1 VAPPPRPHSSR
12 QRARGHV
19 LRLTP
24 WPAVPVTSAVIRAF
38 LPRRVHP
45 VSCPGCAFD
54 GGFPETPVT
63 SEPTAAW
70 QRGMRPISL

>member
-1 VAPPPRPHSSR
+1 LTPPRQPHRPPPRRHHTL
-12 QRARGHV
+12 Q
-19 LRLTP
+19 LTP
-24 WPAVPVTSAVIRAF
+24 WPALAVTTAVICAAV
-38 LPRRVHP
+38 PRRVHP

-54 GGFPETPVT
+54 GGWQEAPVT

>member
-1 VAPPPRPHSSR
+1 VPPPPRHHHP
-12 QRARGHV
+12 RARHRDA

-24 WPAVPVTSAVIRAF
+24 SPALVVSTEIVCASLRP
-38 LPRRVHP
+38 RVHP

-54 GGFPETPVT
+54 GGGEEAPVT
-63 SEPTAAW
+63 SVPTAAW

>member
-1 VAPPPRPHSSR
+1 VPPPPRHHHP
-12 QRARGHV
+12 RARHHDA

-24 WPAVPVTSAVIRAF
+24 SPAVVVSTEVVCASLRP
-38 LPRRVHP
+38 RVHP

-54 GGFPETPVT
+54 GGGEEAPVT
-63 SEPTAAW
+63 SVPTAAW

>member
-1 VAPPPRPHSSR
+1 MAPPPRHHHPR
-12 QRARGHV
+12 PRRRDA

-24 WPAVPVTSAVIRAF
+24 WPAVVVTSAVVRAS
-38 LPRRVHP
+38 LPPRVHP

-54 GGFPETPVT
+54 GGSEEAPVT
-63 SEPTAAW
+63 SEPTASW

>member
-1 VAPPPRPHSSR
+1 MAPPPPHHRSRPRRRH
-12 QRARGHV
+12 A

-24 WPAVPVTSAVIRAF
+24 FDAVVVSTEAVCAA
-38 LPRRVHP
+38 LTPRVHP

-54 GGFPETPVT
+54 GGWAETPVT
-63 SEPTAAW
+63 SEPTAPW

>member
-1 VAPPPRPHSSR
+1 MAPPPRHHHPR
-12 QRARGHV
+12 PRGRHA

-24 WPAVPVTSAVIRAF
+24 WPAVVVTTEVVCAS
-38 LPRRVHP
+38 LPPRVHP

-54 GGFPETPVT
+54 GGWEDTPVT
-63 SEPTAAW
+63 SVPTAAW